1 MSNRFRELFDN
12 PEKGA
17 DERVRKRAE
26 NAEAMVSLLSKEEI
40 ARRRDI
46 MDEKVI
52 MVIALRR
59 SHCSE
64 GSSRP
69 RNSLQKGNIIK
80 PIYIT
85 PGSSGLTHTT
95 TNTKAISQS
104 SNCE

>member
-17 DERVRKRAE
+17 EERVRKRAE

-52 MVIALRR
+52 IIIVLRR

-64 GSSRP
+64 EC
-69 RNSLQKGNIIK
+69 I
-80 PIYIT
+80 
-85 PGSSGLTHTT
+85 
-95 TNTKAISQS
+95 
-104 SNCE
+104 

>member
-52 MVIALRR
+52 IIIVLGR
-59 SHCSE
+59 SHCSD
-64 GSSRP
+64 G
-69 RNSLQKGNIIK
+69 II
-80 PIYIT
+80 
-85 PGSSGLTHTT
+85 
-95 TNTKAISQS
+95 
-104 SNCE
+104 